1 MQRADMMITNAWLAM
16 RFLIVFFVIYLTAAA
31 TVWSAPVISGLSGSV
46 AHGGAITIT
55 GTGFGTKVQAAPL
68 VWDIAS
74 EQFVNGISQN
84 AYSGIA
90 NGGLL
95 NTAIWDVAEVAGC
108 IPVIYS
114 TSRAHRHPRIS
125 AHYFREGEKF
135 CLRAKVPPGSQN
147 KFYLSF
153 YRKLKNPAMQTGGGD
168 GSTKLLRGSSYPTGS
183 AAGTTIVTSDS
194 YEADHANNTDPKGW
208 VYIGGETTWVRFE
221 IYQDDDRKWF
231 DVYKN
236 GAYHQGSNSSVPGN
250 LEQRPAADWRF
261 TLPGKSGYE
270 FDVPPNEWNRAE
282 GIFPILFGYD
292 DGHSASSGQ
301 EIDVSEIYYDNTC
314 QRVEVSDQ
322 PTWDDS
328 PSSVATREVQGRLM
342 GWSDTSISLA
352 LNQGAFSTLE
362 GKYLYVVDANC
373 QASNGVLLAST
384 PPDTESPDTESPS
397 APASLSTVSP
407 STTQVN
413 LLWKA
418 STDNVGVT
426 SYRIEACAGYGCSN
440 YTLIGTST
448 TTSYSHTG
456 IVPSPKPVI
465 YRYRVQAADAAGN
478 LSGYSPAVYF
488 NARPTIPA
496 FPGAQGAGA
505 MSMGG
510 RGGTVYHVTNLLNS
524 GPGSFRACVEASGP
538 RTCVFDVAGNIDI
551 TGGLAVTNPYLTIA
565 GQTAPGGGITLMG
578 KNSRYVLFSVRTHN
592 VTVRNLRFRKGY
604 NSLTLRNDGDSTNA
618 TGISAGSTVDSVIF
632 DSCSMSWGQDEDSE
646 VWGLSTSPI
655 QPKNI
660 TYSNSLLYETLDP
673 HSKIA
678 LVGANNNMSGDIT
691 GIDYHRNLFGTFM
704 ERAPLFKGKELRFVN
719 NIIWNWSRWG
729 TQIGGG
735 AQADII
741 GNLWK
746 YGAWNPPVYPI
757 EITAYPGQG
766 TTTAPGTMSLYVVG
780 NKGPNHQTP
789 AADNWSSMIREVA
802 SEGASIIGPLS
813 TSYKRT
819 VPLPD
824 LQFPISVL
832 PVENIESLLDVIGA
846 SRRLDCQGQWVTMR
860 DSADARI
867 VNQYVNNTPGTL
879 IATEDAVGGYP
890 VLATGTLCPDTDQDG
905 IFDAWED
912 ANGLDKNNPAD
923 GPALHVSG
931 YSNLERFLTPPINSL
946 LQSPVLQILN

>member
-1 MQRADMMITNAWLAM
+1 MKP
-16 RFLIVFFVIYLTAAA
+16 LILSSVVYLIAAA
-31 TVWSAPVISGLSGSV
+31 PAWSAPVISGLSGSV

-55 GTGFGTKVQAAPL
+55 GTGFGTKSQAAPL

-74 EQFVNGISQN
+74 EQFVNGTNQN

-95 NTAIWDVAEVAGC
+95 NTAIWDVSDVAGC

-125 AHYFREGEKF
+125 AHYFREGAKF

-282 GIFPILFGYD
+282 GLFPILFGYD

-301 EIDVSEIYYDNTC
+301 EVDVSEIYYDNTC
-314 QRVEVSDQ
+314 QRIEVSDQ
-322 PTWDDS
+322 PTWNDS
-328 PSSVATREVQGRLM
+328 PSSVASREVQGRLT
-342 GWSDTSISLA
+342 GWSNTSISLA

-373 QASNGVLLAST
+373 QASNGILLAST
-384 PPDTESPDTESPS
+384 PPDTEIPS
-397 APASLSTVSP
+397 TPASLSPVSP
-407 STTQVN
+407 STMQVN

-426 SYRIEACAGYGCSN
+426 SYRIEACAGYNCSN
-440 YTLIGTST
+440 YTLLGTST

-456 IVPSPKPVI
+456 IVPSPKPVV
-465 YRYRVQAADAAGN
+465 YRYRVQATDAAGN

-524 GPGSFRACVEASGP
+524 GTGSFRACAQASGP

-578 KNSRYVLFSVRTHN
+578 KNSIYDVFSVRTHN
-592 VTVRNLRFRKGY
+592 VIVRNIRFRKGY
-604 NSLTLRNDGDSTNA
+604 NSLTTGVNGDSINLINPTEGN
-618 TGISAGSTVDSVIF
+618 IVDSVIF
-632 DSCSMSWGQDEDSE
+632 DSCSMSWGQARESSI
-646 VWGLSTSPI
+646 WGFSDIPA
-655 QPKNI
+655 QPKNV
-660 TYSNSLLYETLDP
+660 TYSNSMLYETLDP

-678 LVGANNNMSGDIT
+678 LVGSNNNGSGDIT

-741 GNLWK
+741 SNLWK

-757 EITAYPGQG
+757 EITAYPRQG

-789 AADNWSSMIREVA
+789 AADNWSPMIREVA

-824 LQFPISVL
+824 LQYPISVL

-846 SRRLDCQGQWVTMR
+846 SRRLGCQGQWVTMR

-867 VNQYVNNTPGTL
+867 VNQYANNTPGTL

-890 VLATGTLCPDTDQDG
+890 VLATGTLCADTDQDG

-946 LQSPVLQILN
+946 LQSPVLQMLN